1 MFPDPWHRN
10 QEENLSESMTVI
22 LVGPRRKYPQSIA
35 TENQISR
42 ERRASQLLCPK
53 ATLFTSSAAG
63 FPLRANSAAS
73 RAGSVLV
80 YGQLQ
85 VALFRDLRSFKSMS
99 L

>member
-42 ERRASQLLCPK
+42 ERRACKIIKTHLGQ
-53 ATLFTSSAAG
+53 TSLHM
-63 FPLRANSAAS
+63 PN
-73 RAGSVLV
+73 V
-80 YGQLQ
+80 
-85 VALFRDLRSFKSMS
+85 
-99 L
+99 